1 MKRKSQAETRARKAR
16 RRATIVERAGPG
28 ECVITE
34 EERRAIAEEARL
46 FEFGDAQHAYEA
58 RRAIEDE
65 AVLTGPPSLASLAVA
80 HGKRVRLWR
89 LLYAAGPRNG
99 TLMVLPLDQGL
110 EHGPTDFFPNPPALD
125 TDYQFRLALEGDYSA
140 IALGVGLAEKY
151 MKDYCGRVSLILKL
165 NGRTNIPDDAEAV
178 SPAFASV
185 EDAVRL
191 GADAVGYTMY
201 VGTPRQDVE
210 IGEYRKVREDCE
222 RLGMPL
228 VLWAY
233 PRGRAV
239 EAKGGRGSLFAQ
251 DYAAR
256 VAEEMGADVV
266 KLHEP
271 APDAEGA
278 PEPYRSLRED
288 AAARVRRVVRSA
300 GRVFVLFSGGEKDD
314 RDERVLDKVR
324 LYMEAGATG
333 VMFGRNMWL
342 RKFDRAVAL
351 TRKVHAILG
360 RYPR

>member
-1 MKRKSQAETRARKAR
+1 M
-16 RRATIVERAGPG
+16 ER
-28 ECVITE
+28 
-34 EERRAIAEEARL
+34 L
-46 FEFGDAQHAYEA
+46 
-58 RRAIEDE
+58 
-65 AVLTGPPSLASLAVA
+65 SLAALSVA

-89 LLYAAGPRNG
+89 LLYGGGPRNG
-99 TLMVLPLDQGL
+99 TLIVLPLDQGL
-110 EHGPTDFFPNPPALD
+110 EHGPTDFFPNPAALE
-125 TDYQFRLALEGDYSA
+125 TDYQFRLALEGNYSA
-140 IALGVGLAEKY
+140 IALGVGLADKY
-151 MKDYCGRVSLILKL
+151 MKEYCGRVPLILKL
-165 NGRTNIPDDAEAV
+165 NGKTNIPEDAEAV

-191 GADAVGYTMY
+191 GADAVGFTMY

-210 IGEYRKVREDCE
+210 IREYQRVRQDCE

-228 VLWAY
+228 VMWAY
-233 PRGRAV
+233 PRGRAI
-239 EAKGGRGSLFAQ
+239 EAKGGKGSLFAQ

-271 APDAEGA
+271 TAAPDRT

-288 AAARVRRVVRSA
+288 GPARVRRVVRSA
-300 GRVFVLFSGGEKDD
+300 GRVLVLFSGGEKDD
-314 RDERVLDKVR
+314 RDERVIDKVR

-342 RKFDRAVAL
+342 RKFDHAVAL
-351 TRKVHAILG
+351 TRRVHQVMA